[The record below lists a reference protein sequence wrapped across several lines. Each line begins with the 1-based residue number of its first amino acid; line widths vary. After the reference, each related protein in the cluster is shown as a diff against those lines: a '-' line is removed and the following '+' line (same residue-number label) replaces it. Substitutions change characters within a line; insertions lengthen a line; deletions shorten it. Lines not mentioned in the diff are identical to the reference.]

1 MSDND
6 LLGRLAKVSV
16 TSGRAAMAYAA
27 LCDDEWFAAISELRR
42 RYRIRETEKA
52 MTVQETNYSPSG
64 RLTLATSVRIDP
76 QRWRLFWNQRRVTL
90 VDVSRS
96 IGRSGAWSSVVAAK
110 GRVCIKALDELAV
123 AWGIPLEALLDAVA
137 TDAERERQSYSF

>member
-6 LLGRLAKVSV
+6 LLGKLAKVSV

-27 LCDDEWFAAISELRR
+27 LCDDQWFAAISELRR

-52 MTVQETNYSPSG
+52 MTVQETSYSPSG
-64 RLTLATSVRIDP
+64 RLTLATSVRIDAA
-76 QRWRLFWNQRRVTL
+76 RWRLFWNQRRVTL

-96 IGRSGAWSSVVAAK
+96 INRSGAWSSVVANK
-110 GRVCIKALDELAV
+110 GRVSIRALDELSV
-123 AWGIPLEALLDAVA
+123 AWSIPLDELIHAVA